1 MVNFPGAMVSAMV
14 TDPLSAFRRFGFGR
28 RGAEAI
34 PEDVRK
40 WLLSQLE
47 APDPLLSEKGP
58 SILDAVLVQRR
69 YDEAR
74 KAGGSPSYGQA
85 DFFGDEMTA
94 ALQHAVATDLPFRER
109 LVWFWSN
116 HFTAS
121 ARAGGWNF
129 GFAGTYIHEA
139 IRPHVTGRFADMVK
153 AVMRH
158 PAMLIYLANDTSVG
172 PHSPLGLKQQRGLNE
187 NLARECLELHTM
199 GVHGGYTQQDV
210 TVFAAVLTGRS
221 MQYDGD
227 APGFVFK
234 ADMHEP
240 GPKTL
245 IGHTFPEGFEGSES
259 VLDFLA
265 THPATHRHIAT
276 QLVQHFVADTPPEYC
291 VARVAAEL
299 DRTHG
304 DLRQAMTAIVDMPDA
319 WRPLTKF
326 RAPADYVVAVL
337 RAVDLPPL
345 PKTLNFAATQD
356 LGQPFMDPLLP
367 NGWPDTADDWLSGEP
382 LLKRADWA
390 MTQASR
396 PGAPT
401 SDSVA
406 AATLGGLCS
415 QSTRTA
421 IKACP
426 NPAEALATLFA
437 SPEFM
442 RR

>member
-1 MVNFPGAMVSAMV
+1 MTATMV
-14 TDPLSAFRRFGFGR
+14 TDPLNAFRRFGFGR
-28 RGAEAI
+28 RGSEPL
-34 PEDVRK
+34 PENVPK

-47 APDPLLSEKGP
+47 AADPLLSEAGP
-58 SILDAVLVQRR
+58 TALNAVLVQRR
-69 YDEAR
+69 WDDAR
-74 KAGGSPSYGQA
+74 KAGGSPTYGQSTLY
-85 DFFGDEMTA
+85 GDEMTA
-94 ALQHAVATDLPFRER
+94 ALQQAVTTDLPLRER

-121 ARAGGWNF
+121 ARAGGFNF
-129 GFAGTYIHEA
+129 GFAGTYIREA
-139 IRPHVTGRFADMVK
+139 IRPHVTGRFPDLVK

-158 PAMLIYLANDTSVG
+158 PAMLIYLANDTSAG
-172 PHSPLGLKQQRGLNE
+172 PNSQTGLKRHRGLNE

-210 TVFAAVLTGRS
+210 TGFAAVLTGRS
-221 MQYDGD
+221 VRLDGD
-227 APGFVFK
+227 DPGFVFK

-245 IGHTFPEGFEGSES
+245 MGHSFPEGFEGSEAA
-259 VLDFLA
+259 LDFIA
-265 THPATHRHIAT
+265 NHPATNRHIAT
-276 QLVQHFVADTPPEYC
+276 QLVRHFVADVPPEHC
-291 VARVAAEL
+291 VDRVMAEL
-299 DRTHG
+299 DRTRG
-304 DLRQAMTAIVDMPDA
+304 DLKQAMASIIDMPEA
-319 WRPLTKF
+319 WQPLTKF

-337 RAVDLPPL
+337 RALDLPHEPG
-345 PKTLNFAATQD
+345 NHEFAATMD

-367 NGWPDTADDWLSGEP
+367 NGWPDTTDAWLSGET

-401 SDSVA
+401 ADAVA
-406 AATLGGLCS
+406 EATLGTLCS
-415 QSTRTA
+415 ESTRAA

-426 NPAEALATLFA
+426 NPAEALATLLA